1 MMLRVSDLKQFIYC
15 PRIVYYNYV
24 MPVEKK
30 TTYKMEHGKVAEEE
44 IKRLEQRRKL
54 RSYGLSEGKRI
65 FNCWLTASKT
75 GLTGKPDML
84 IIKGRD
90 YFPVDFKFT
99 EKPPG
104 KNHLYQLCGYCIML
118 DEVYGCRAET
128 AFIYQIPNH
137 DVKVFHLDDKIKS
150 ECREVVAEIRDM
162 IGQERMPD
170 ATPSRGRCV
179 ECEYQN
185 YCRDVW

>member
-15 PRIVYYNYV
+15 PRIIYYNYV

-30 TTYKMEHGKVAEEE
+30 ATYKMEHGKVAEEE
-44 IKRLEQRRKL
+44 IAKLESRRKL
-54 RSYGLSEGKRI
+54 KPYGLSGGKRV
-65 FNCWLTASKT
+65 FNWWLTAKGA
-75 GLTGKPDML
+75 GLTGKIDML
-84 IIKGRD
+84 IIKDED

-99 EKPPG
+99 EKSPG

-118 DEVYGCRAET
+118 DEVYGCRADT
-128 AFIYQIPNH
+128 AFIYQIPIH
-137 DVKVFHLDDKIKS
+137 DVKVFHLDDKMKS
-150 ECREVVAEIRDM
+150 ECREVIAEIRNM
-162 IGQERMPD
+162 IDQERMPD
-170 ATPSRGRCV
+170 AASSRRRCT

>member
-44 IKRLEQRRKL
+44 IARLEKRRKL
-54 RSYGLSEGKRI
+54 TSYGLSEGKRI
-65 FNCWLTASKT
+65 FNCWLTARKT
-75 GLTGKPDML
+75 GLTGKLDML
-84 IIKGRD
+84 IIKDGD
-90 YFPVDFKFT
+90 YYPVDFKFT

-118 DEVYGCRAET
+118 DEVYECKAET
-128 AFIYQIPNH
+128 AFIYQIPKY
-137 DVKVFHLDDKIKS
+137 DVKVFHIDDKIKS
-150 ECREVVAEIRDM
+150 ECIEIANKIRDM
-162 IGQERMPD
+162 IYYERMPD
-170 ATPSRGRCV
+170 ATPSRGRCT